1 MIIGGY
7 KFGAK
12 IKIRRIGRCSRTGL
26 LGRGEDDDEKGPG
39 RRKWTRTEEGEEAVD
54 TDVGAGVG

>member
-1 MIIGGY
+1 
-7 KFGAK
+7 
-12 IKIRRIGRCSRTGL
+12 